1 MNQQTITAPDAVAGL
16 IRGPVSPGRVG
27 LAIAISLIGIHALAG
42 TFANEWEGWGVALQ
56 VVAFAA
62 VAGALAVVLTF
73 GVLVR
78 RGLRTAADGRNR
90 PARAAL
96 LVGVVGILSYVL
108 FFTGAPAILGAG
120 AITLGL
126 QGLRQARDGMGRRR
140 AAVAGLVLGAVNVAF
155 TLAFYAAETASG
167 ILEHW
172 A

>member
-1 MNQQTITAPDAVAGL
+1 V
-16 IRGPVSPGRVG
+16 
-27 LAIAISLIGIHALAG
+27 
-42 TFANEWEGWGVALQ
+42 F
-56 VVAFAA
+56 
-62 VAGALAVVLTF
+62 GALAVALTF

-96 LVGVVGILSYVL
+96 LVGVAGILSYVI
-108 FFTGAPAILGAG
+108 FFTGTPAIVGAG

-126 QGLRQARDGMGRRR
+126 VGLRLAREGRGRRG
-140 AAVAGLVLGAVNVAF
+140 AAVAGLVLGAANVAL
-155 TLAFYAAETASG
+155 TLAFYVAEMASG

>member
-1 MNQQTITAPDAVAGL
+1 MNPQTIAAPDGVAWPA
-16 IRGPVSPGRVG
+16 RRPVNPVRVG
-27 LAIAISLIGIHALAG
+27 LAIAISLIAIHALAG
-42 TFANEWEGWGVALQ
+42 TFANEWEGWGAALE
-56 VVAFAA
+56 AASFAA
-62 VAGALAVVLTF
+62 VAGALAVGLTF

-78 RGLRTAADGRNR
+78 RGLRPSAEGRNR

-96 LVGVVGILSYVL
+96 LVGIAGILSYVA

-126 QGLRQARDGMGRRR
+126 QGLRLAREGRGSLA
-140 AAVAGLVLGAVNVAF
+140 AAVGGLALGAANVAF
-155 TLAFYAAETASG
+155 TLAFYAAETVSG